1 MSVEHN
7 KNLTADLFSRFTA
20 GDIPGV
26 LALMDDTAT
35 WQIAGK
41 PELTP
46 SAGVYDKT
54 RIGQL
59 FNTMMGRL
67 KGGLKMDV
75 VGMIAESNFV
85 AAEVVSHGD
94 LKNGRVYDQEY
105 HFLIEF
111 RGSRI
116 VAVREYL
123 DTQHA
128 FAVWLQR

>member
-1 MSVEHN
+1 MSTEHN
-7 KNLTADLFSRFTA
+7 KQQVTELFRHFTA
-20 GDIPGV
+20 ADVPAV
-26 LALMDDTAT
+26 LALMHDDVT
-35 WQIAGK
+35 WKIPGK
-41 PELTP
+41 PELSP

-54 RIGQL
+54 KIGAL

-67 KGGLKMDV
+67 RGGLQMTVK
-75 VGMIAESNFV
+75 GMIAQGDSV

-111 RGSRI
+111 RDGRI
-116 VAVREYL
+116 KAVREYL